1 VQSTHA
7 VSARATH
14 ALTPCP
20 TTPRPRTWLREIIT
34 GGQTIETCSAWCA
47 VSHDADRVGMLDD
60 LVHAA
65 DEHSLVLPGFD
76 ESSAI
81 LSARVQ
87 VDPYDTDPRR
97 NVPHVLFEPARDD
110 VMGGLSPEEFVAVI
124 GQVRAHLDLLEQT
137 VLAQLVQARAEHA
150 GQSATA

>member
-1 VQSTHA
+1 MSVTDEVA
-7 VSARATH
+7 VAQPETAPS
-14 ALTPCP
+14 
-20 TTPRPRTWLREIIT
+20 PRPRTWLREIIT
-34 GGQTIETCSAWCA
+34 GGQTIETCGSFCTATHA
-47 VSHDADRVGMLDD
+47 ADRVGMLDD

-65 DEHSLVLPGFD
+65 DEVALVLPGCD

-97 NVPHVLFEPARDD
+97 NVPHILFESARDE
-110 VMGGLSPEEFVAVI
+110 VLGALSPEEFVAVI

-137 VLAQLVQARAEHA
+137 VLAQLVAARAEY
-150 GQSATA
+150 GVTATA

>member
-1 VQSTHA
+1 MQSTHS
-7 VSARATH
+7 VSARATR

-20 TTPRPRTWLREIIT
+20 PADRPRTWLREIIT
-34 GGQTIETCSAWCA
+34 GGQIVESCPAFC
-47 VSHDADRVGMLDD
+47 VSSHTHDGVGMLDD

-65 DEHSLVLPGFD
+65 DEVSLVLPGCD

-87 VDPYDTDPRR
+87 VDPYDTDPAR
-97 NVPHVLFEPARDD
+97 NVPHILFESARDE
-110 VMGGLSPEEFVAVI
+110 VLGALSPEEFVAVI
-124 GQVRAHLDLLEQT
+124 GRVRAHLDLLEQQ